1 MHYLELL
8 KLLYYA
14 DRESLDLYGQPITGD
29 RYVNMKH
36 GQVLSSV
43 YDLVKLTIFNSRPLK
58 GEWGHVIS
66 KRGRWELA
74 LDEGQANHAP
84 LSEAEI
90 EIIRRVFERDRER
103 TRWALRD
110 KSHTLPEWE
119 DPGASSRELPVEQ
132 VLRVL
137 GKGADEIEA
146 VRRRADEQRHFA
158 KVFSSPA

>member
-8 KLLYYA
+8 KLMYYA

-36 GQVLSSV
+36 GPVLSSV
-43 YDLVKLTIFNSRPLK
+43 YDLVKLTILNSRPPK
-58 GEWGHVIS
+58 DKWGHVIS

-74 LDEGQANHAP
+74 LDEGKANQAP

-90 EIIRRVFERDRER
+90 EVIRRVFERDRER

-119 DPGASSRELPVEQ
+119 DPGASARELSVEQ

-137 GKGADEIEA
+137 GKGEEEIET
-146 VRRRADEQRHFA
+146 VRRRAEERRHFA
-158 KVFSSPA
+158 KVFASPA